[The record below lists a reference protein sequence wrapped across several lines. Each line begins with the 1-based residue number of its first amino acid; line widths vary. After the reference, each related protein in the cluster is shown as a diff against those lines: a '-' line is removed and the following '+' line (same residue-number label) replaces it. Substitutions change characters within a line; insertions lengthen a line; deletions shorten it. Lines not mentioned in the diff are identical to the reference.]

1 MQKFWQLWDRYR
13 PWLQRFRWWLLA
25 GGILVAILTLTL
37 IHAVSRPA
45 APSQVPRLAAEMTSQ
60 VSSTKASSSSGKTAG
75 GKQWVDIKGAVARPG
90 LYAFKEGDRV
100 KQGIDLAGGLTPKA
114 DTVRLNLA
122 QPLVDGQ
129 VVYILSQ
136 GEATSPVGG
145 QAGAAANAAG
155 DSGGTSGPV
164 NLNTATS
171 EQLQTLDGVGAKRA
185 EKIIAYRQE
194 HGRFNQA
201 SDLCQVDGI
210 GDKFFQKIKDQVTV

>member
-25 GGILVAILTLTL
+25 GGSLVAILTFTL

-45 APSQVPRLAAEMTSQ
+45 APSQVPRLAAEVTSQ
-60 VSSTKASSSSGKTAG
+60 VSSTGKASSSSGKTPG
-75 GKQWVDIKGAVARPG
+75 GKQWVDIKGAVAHPG

-136 GEATSPVGG
+136 GEAASQVGG
-145 QAGAAANAAG
+145 QARAAANPTG
-155 DSGGTSGPV
+155 DGGTNGPV

-185 EKIIAYRQE
+185 EKIITYRQE
-194 HGRFNQA
+194 HGRFNQP